1 MKRRD
6 AAATL
11 ASLERIGR
19 RHAPGL
25 AARKRVLLDA
35 LSRATL
41 ATPRQVLRL
50 HELLCFLEAYPDD
63 RRVYGRA
70 RRMLRSFH
78 RRPDLRKHRDSL
90 AASGIAGTDTP
101 FRFFFP
107 TAHWISRH
115 WPGALVLDRDDEE
128 AIRDLIKVLPP
139 LLEPSQA
146 EWIATRQSKELDLA
160 PFERLIPPGTTDADF
175 VNGLIAGMPG
185 DEFSRE
191 AFGDRLDLSYVLRA
205 GRNTPQRTTAR
216 LSTGDAI
223 HYQQTSL
230 RQGYP
235 YLRQEARRRPRHI
248 RRLRRSD
255 AQQAIRLAR
264 ISMIT
269 RERDLAAFQFANPG
283 DVFLVDDGR
292 GLAFAMMGVLPARR
306 AMLTTAYTALTLK
319 NGVPIGYIQADV
331 LGRHGA
337 LSFNT
342 FEAFRGAEAA
352 HVFARFIAAS
362 YHLFGCTSFSIE
374 PYQLGVG
381 NDEGI
386 ESGAWWF
393 YQRLGFRPR
402 TAAARRLAARE
413 LARRKARPR
422 YRSSQ
427 ATLRALARSHML
439 YSLDRSRAARLPRI
453 DAWLEAST
461 QALRRFRC
469 ADPAER
475 RAAAAAAAVRRLA
488 GSRPARLDPA
498 ARAMLARWAGLVLAF
513 TKRGRWKAPQRRQLL
528 RLIVAK
534 SGNDERAYQQRVL
547 RHTRL
552 RQLLDC

>member
-1 MKRRD
+1 
-6 AAATL
+6 
-11 ASLERIGR
+11 
-19 RHAPGL
+19 
-25 AARKRVLLDA
+25 
-35 LSRATL
+35 
-41 ATPRQVLRL
+41 
-50 HELLCFLEAYPDD
+50 
-63 RRVYGRA
+63 
-70 RRMLRSFH
+70 MLKAFR
-78 RRPDLRKHRDSL
+78 RRPDLRMHRDSL

-139 LLEPSQA
+139 LLEPSQT
-146 EWIATRQSKELDLA
+146 EWIATRQPKELDLA
-160 PFERLIPPGTTDADF
+160 PFEGLIPPGMTDADF

-185 DEFSRE
+185 DEFTRE

-205 GRNTPQRTTAR
+205 GRATPQRTTAR

-223 HYQQTSL
+223 HYQQTGL

-235 YLRQEARRRPRHI
+235 DLRLDVRRRPRRI
-248 RRLRRSD
+248 RRLRGGK
-255 AQQAIRLAR
+255 ALEAIRLAR

-283 DVFLVDDGR
+283 DVFLVDDGS

-306 AMLTTAYTALTLK
+306 ATLTTAYTALTLK

-362 YHLFGCTSFSIE
+362 HRLFGCTTFSVE

-439 YSLDRSRAARLPRI
+439 YSLDRSQAARLPRT
-453 DAWLEAST
+453 DEWLAAST

-475 RAAAAAAAVRRLA
+475 RAAAAAAAMRRLA
-488 GSRPARLDPA
+488 GTKPARLDPQ
-498 ARAMLARWAGLVLAF
+498 ARAMLASWAEAAPGSDHRQGSKPRTGVPAALAAPPATQAAPGLL
-513 TKRGRWKAPQRRQLL
+513 
-528 RLIVAK
+528 
-534 SGNDERAYQQRVL
+534 N
-547 RHTRL
+547 H
-552 RQLLDC
+552 